1 MFEDVESGE
10 DLGGDAAFGVY
21 GAAAGDA
28 DVLFIIATGVVDAGE
43 RVWDEWRDCVE
54 V

>member
-1 MFEDVESGE
+1 MFEDVEGGE

-21 GAAAGDA
+21 GTAAGDA
-28 DVLFIIATGVVDAGE
+28 DVLFVIATGLVDEGE
-43 RVWDEWRDCVE
+43 RVRDEWWDCVD